1 MGFLELQRQCGVSH
15 EVLRGAQGASH
26 VALGKSGLHAHC
38 EGERVIALESWKVY
52 RASRTVKEG
61 LSRCFLGHGSKPWVP
76 STSAGGLRELL
87 SVPLRSQGYP
97 GFGRALSGLLW
108 VWCNGRGPHLEL
120 RQEPQGSA
128 PDFLEPDLTQ
138 IAGSLLSLLRSV
150 RSRVLR
156 RNGTPLTSQV
166 VQG

>member
-1 MGFLELQRQCGVSH
+1 M
-15 EVLRGAQGASH
+15 
-26 VALGKSGLHAHC
+26 
-38 EGERVIALESWKVY
+38 
-52 RASRTVKEG
+52 
-61 LSRCFLGHGSKPWVP
+61 
-76 STSAGGLRELL
+76 
-87 SVPLRSQGYP
+87 PLRSQGYC
-97 GFGRALSGLLW
+97 GFGRGLSGLLW
-108 VWCNGRGPHLEL
+108 VWCNGSGPHLEL

-166 VQG
+166 VQ

>member
-1 MGFLELQRQCGVSH
+1 MFFELVRTCGFSLELQWGT
-15 EVLRGAQGASH
+15 H
-26 VALGKSGLHAHC
+26 VASGKSSLHSSC
-38 EGERVIALESWKVY
+38 KGERSITLKPWQGNRALRRVQ
-52 RASRTVKEG
+52 RGISRSFSSC
-61 LSRCFLGHGSKPWVP
+61 SRKPWVP
-76 STSAGGLRELL
+76 STCACDLRELL
-87 SVPLRSQGYP
+87 RVPMGSEEYCGL
-97 GFGRALSGLLW
+97 GRGISRLHW
-108 VWCNGRGPHLEL
+108 IWCKGRGPHLEL

>member
-1 MGFLELQRQCGVSH
+1 M
-15 EVLRGAQGASH
+15 
-26 VALGKSGLHAHC
+26 
-38 EGERVIALESWKVY
+38 
-52 RASRTVKEG
+52 
-61 LSRCFLGHGSKPWVP
+61 
-76 STSAGGLRELL
+76 
-87 SVPLRSQGYP
+87 PLRSQGYC
-97 GFGRALSGLLW
+97 GFGRGLSGLLW

-166 VQG
+166 VQ

>member
-1 MGFLELQRQCGVSH
+1 M
-15 EVLRGAQGASH
+15 
-26 VALGKSGLHAHC
+26 
-38 EGERVIALESWKVY
+38 
-52 RASRTVKEG
+52 
-61 LSRCFLGHGSKPWVP
+61 PM
-76 STSAGGLRELL
+76 
-87 SVPLRSQGYP
+87 RSQGYC
-97 GFGRALSGLLW
+97 GDGSGLSGLLC